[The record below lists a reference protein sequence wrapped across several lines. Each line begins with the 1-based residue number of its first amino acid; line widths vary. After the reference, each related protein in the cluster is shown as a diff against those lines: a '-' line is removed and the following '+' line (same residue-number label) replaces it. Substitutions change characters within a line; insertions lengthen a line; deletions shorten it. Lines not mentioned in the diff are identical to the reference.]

1 MGISSSSPIPNSAW
15 EVKVRNLEREIR
27 EFDSL
32 VEGGQGRTREDV
44 ARDAKVIGLVGL
56 VAIGVGG
63 LFIVVQLLLHPP
75 QFLR

>member
-1 MGISSSSPIPNSAW
+1 
-15 EVKVRNLEREIR
+15 VRNLEREIR

-56 VAIGVGG
+56 VGLVAIGVGG